1 MVELK
6 SKMITIKE
14 MSQKEMRALWRKYS
28 PAPDSG
34 EKPYVY
40 NEEVVDAAFEKI
52 SQKFESEPTFGIF
65 TKNNEIVGMVI
76 IERIVVSE
84 KRCELRLMLANESYR
99 NKGYGTEALILAKK
113 FILENLGVNRIYADV
128 STNNARM
135 QAVMKKCGFMH
146 TKTFKGN
153 YPDGGDR
160 MVYVC
165 VM

>member
-1 MVELK
+1 MFEISNK
-6 SKMITIKE
+6 NITLKE
-14 MSQKEMRALWRKYS
+14 MSQKEMRALWRKYT

-34 EKPYVY
+34 EKPFVY
-40 NEEVVDAAFEKI
+40 NEEVVDAAYERMV
-52 SQKFESEPTFGIF
+52 ERRDLEPTAGIF
-65 TKNNEIVGMVI
+65 TKNNEVVGMVV

-84 KRCELRLMLANESYR
+84 KRCEIRMMLATETYR
-99 NKGYGTEALILAKK
+99 NRGIGTEALMLAKDYVK
-113 FILENLGVNRIYADV
+113 NTLGLNRIYADV
-128 STNNARM
+128 STNNLRM

-160 MVYVC
+160 MSFVC

>member
-1 MVELK
+1 MIELK
-6 SKMITIKE
+6 SKTIAIKE

-34 EKPYVY
+34 EKPYTY
-40 NEEVVDAAFEKI
+40 NEEIVDSAFERI
-52 SQKFESEPTFGIF
+52 AERFESEPTFGIF
-65 TKNNEIVGMVI
+65 TKNNEIIGMVV

-84 KRCELRLMLANESYR
+84 KRCEVRLMIANETHR
-99 NKGYGTEALILAKK
+99 NKGYGTEALLLAKK
-113 FILENLGVNRIYADV
+113 YITETLGLKRIYADV
-128 STNNARM
+128 STNNLRM
-135 QAVMKKCGFMH
+135 QAVMKKCAFMH

-165 VM
+165 VI